1 MKEAAMKAG
10 SGKKGLHTPTGT
22 SPDPLDA
29 ACEDALRGQA
39 RGGELPC
46 AVAFKLAAELGRP
59 PAAIGEAADRLGI
72 RLVKCQL
79 GLFGYSPQKK
89 IVQAAPAADPALETA
104 IREKLEN
111 GRLACRRAWEIAAT
125 LHVPKMAVSAACEA
139 LQIKIKPCQLGA
151 F

>member
-1 MKEAAMKAG
+1 MQ
-10 SGKKGLHTPTGT
+10 
-22 SPDPLDA
+22 PLRTR
-29 ACEDALRGQA
+29 CVGRRGRA
-39 RGGELPC
+39 SC
-46 AVAFKLAAELGRP
+46 RP
-59 PAAIGEAADRLGI
+59 PAAIGAAADRLGI

-89 IVQAAPAADPALETA
+89 IVQAPAAADPALETA

-111 GRLACRRAWEIAAT
+111 GRLACRHAWEIAAA

-139 LQIKIKPCQLGA
+139 MQIKIKPCQLGA

>member
-1 MKEAAMKAG
+1 MTAD
-10 SGKKGLHTPTGT
+10 SGKKGAHAHPG
-22 SPDPLDA
+22 SFSVPMDA
-29 ACEDALRGQA
+29 AFEDALRRQA
-39 RGGELPC
+39 REGELPC
-46 AVAFKLAAELGRP
+46 AVAFKLATELGRP
-59 PAAIGEAADRLGI
+59 PADIGAAADLLGI

-89 IVQAAPAADPALETA
+89 IVQASAAADPSLETA

-111 GRLACRRAWEIAAT
+111 GRLACRRAWEIAAA

-139 LQIKIKPCQLGA
+139 MQIKIKLCQLGA